1 MKRKR
6 SKVGRYDPKLVK
18 ELRVE
23 MAKCPNPVYGQMVAE
38 GNMNDADMMDF
49 ALSLSCSYFSGV
61 LLRIFEDTA
70 KANMTLQMRRAVLV
84 TAALFGAT
92 ADFDND
98 GMRIMLLGDDSDLI
112 TFAVQQLVDTGN
124 ECRGSNAAP
133 GATASGTVPNGIR
146 HRHPVTRDCGSC
158 PLERLVIHNPA
169 CSRVHPSSCGSSS
182 RGRARFFRYKEPT
195 Q

>member
-84 TAALFGAT
+84 TAALLVPPPTLTTT
-92 ADFDND
+92 ACESCCLA
-98 GMRIMLLGDDSDLI
+98 M
-112 TFAVQQLVDTGN
+112 
-124 ECRGSNAAP
+124 
-133 GATASGTVPNGIR
+133 
-146 HRHPVTRDCGSC
+146 TR
-158 PLERLVIHNPA
+158 
-169 CSRVHPSSCGSSS
+169 
-182 RGRARFFRYKEPT
+182 T
-195 Q
+195 